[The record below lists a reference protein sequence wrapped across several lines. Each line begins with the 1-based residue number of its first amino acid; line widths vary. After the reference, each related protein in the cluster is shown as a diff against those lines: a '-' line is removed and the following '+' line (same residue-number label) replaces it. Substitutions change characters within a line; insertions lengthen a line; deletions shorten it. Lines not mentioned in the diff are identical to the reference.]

1 MILVENLV
9 LVTLG
14 LAAVVGVL
22 KILRAGTLGDRAVAF
37 DMLTAVITCAL
48 LVSVG
53 RSRDGL
59 QLDLAVV
66 LGLLGFVAA
75 VTIARFLET
84 ERSDES

>member
-1 MILVENLV
+1 MTFVENMV
-9 LVTLG
+9 LIMLG
-14 LAAVVGVL
+14 LAAVIGVA
-22 KILRAGTLGDRAVAF
+22 KIVRARRLGDRAVAF
-37 DMLTAVITCAL
+37 DLLTAIITCAV
-48 LVSVG
+48 LVAAG

-84 ERSDES
+84 EGGDES